1 MKQILIICLA
11 ALLPALAQWQLQPP
25 AGWRPRTANPSA
37 ESADG
42 ELITAATLR
51 AWKDHPFLW
60 VDARTRTEFELDH
73 MAGAVLVNE
82 DNWDSLLPE
91 FLAQWQPG
99 RPVVV
104 YCGPNC
110 ESSRRVALRLRLA
123 GVSDIRVLEG
133 GWEAAQTLRP

>member
-1 MKQILIICLA
+1 VKQILIICVA

-25 AGWRPRTANPSA
+25 TGWRPRTANPST
-37 ESADG
+37 EVADG
-42 ELITAATLR
+42 ELITAEALR
-51 AWKDHPFLW
+51 ASKNPFLW
-60 VDARTRTEFELDH
+60 VDARTRAEFETDH

-123 GVSDIRVLEG
+123 GVSDIRVLDG
-133 GWEAAQTLRP
+133 GWDAAKTLRP